1 MKWLE
6 LRFIMINHALEIYAG
21 AIAFIFIGL
30 GIWLALKLTKPKT
43 ILIEKEVFA
52 EKPETFVINE
62 KEMIRL
68 NISKRELEV
77 LQLMS
82 EGLSNQEMYKNPVMV
97 VFFTYMEILPVG
109 ILVSLIAALILK
121 RKPSAASTAG
131 A

>member
-1 MKWLE
+1 
-6 LRFIMINHALEIYAG
+6 MINHALEIYAG
-21 AIAFIFIGL
+21 AIAFIFTGL

-77 LQLMS
+77 LQLMP

>member
-1 MKWLE
+1 
-6 LRFIMINHALEIYAG
+6 MINHALEIYAG
-21 AIAFIFIGL
+21 AIAFIFTGL

>member
-1 MKWLE
+1 
-6 LRFIMINHALEIYAG
+6 MINHALEIYTG
-21 AIAFIFIGL
+21 AIAFIFTGL

-77 LQLMS
+77 LQLMP